1 MKLTTRPASQ
11 AGTMIVELTEDHLDA
26 SNVKGFKEAMDSIL
40 NQNQNILLDAHRV
53 DFIDSS
59 GLGSLLSCLRAM
71 NNKGGRLKLLALSQ
85 PVRALFEL
93 VRMHRVFEIYND
105 EAEASASV

>member
-1 MKLTTRPASQ
+1 MKLNTRPASQ

-26 SNVKGFKEAMDSIL
+26 GNVKGFKEAMDSIL
-40 NQNQNILLDAHRV
+40 NQNQNILVDIHRV

-71 NNKGGRLKLLALSQ
+71 NNKGGRLKLFALSQ

-105 EAEASASV
+105 EAEASATV